1 MMQVSEAGRKRRPRR
16 DYWFWHMSA
25 RSTRFG
31 SPLVLSRVHWVE
43 PKLVADDPYL
53 TGQRQAQEPSN
64 NGSIEIRAFVVVSF
78 LALGFA
84 VIEGSSAS
92 AQTAEQ
98 QCSHEWLALK
108 SSGNQGWTEQGF
120 MAACKNHHTFAA
132 APSGLG
138 PAEPTATQVSAT
150 GKSSSQCDAEYAA
163 NKAAIKAPGQTKR
176 AFVAACRH
184 GQ

>member
-1 MMQVSEAGRKRRPRR
+1 M
-16 DYWFWHMSA
+16 
-25 RSTRFG
+25 
-31 SPLVLSRVHWVE
+31 
-43 PKLVADDPYL
+43 
-53 TGQRQAQEPSN
+53 
-64 NGSIEIRAFVVVSF
+64 RAFVVVSF

-84 VIEGSSAS
+84 VIEGSSVS
-92 AQTAEQ
+92 GQTAEQ
-98 QCSHEWLALK
+98 QCSHEWQALK
-108 SSGNQGWTEQGF
+108 SSGQGWTEQAF

-138 PAEPTATQVSAT
+138 PAEPTPSLASAT

-163 NKAAIKAPGQTKR
+163 NKAAIKASGQTKR